1 MYAYLL
7 LLLPLLACGADKG
20 PEDLFGPSED
30 NLIVVDAIL
39 IVDQP
44 LPPVFV
50 RRTAAPGVSYS
61 PAAASEPEAVV
72 AIRHGDQAYP
82 YRADPVIPGR
92 YLPPV
97 EQTLIEPSSTY
108 QLSVETRR
116 GERIDASTTTPS
128 RLFIDE
134 VLLLDEQTLEVERT
148 MRRFAEIGDE
158 VYSAEENQIL
168 YPQGIIEAVIRQDV
182 LPASYQIA
190 VFNLER
196 ETPLLFD
203 SKLIDEED
211 LERIERE
218 GASPP
223 LSLPEGRMRLP
234 WFTLAFAG
242 RHKVKLFA
250 VDSNWFDLIRTDNLN
265 REGGS
270 GQAGDQF
277 GRPIFNVENGIGLF
291 ASAAV
296 DSLGFTARAA
306 ADTSCSNCPLS
317 ETRER
322 REWSAT
328 IDPATGNGRV
338 EFVLD
343 LASGQNCTLWYEISG
358 VAPNTSCT
366 MCDFAWELQLGALT
380 IERDEGGCGEID
392 ELQGETISVGHS
404 PAPAYLASDS
414 TPVYT
419 LYYGNHP
426 SVPDNGDIWGEV
438 VNGWSTIPWQGESAG
453 LWLFGEHLD
462 PGEPFGGYWAEDEI
476 AE

>member
-30 NLIVVDAIL
+30 NLMVVDAIL

-50 RRTAAPGVSYS
+50 RRTAAPGIPYS
-61 PAAASEPEAVV
+61 PAAASEPEASV
-72 AIRHGDQAYP
+72 AIRHGDQTYA
-82 YRADPVIPGR
+82 YRADPAIPGR

-97 EQTLIEPSSTY
+97 ERTLVEPSSTY

-116 GERIDASTTTPS
+116 GERVAASTTTPS

-134 VLLLDEQTLEVERT
+134 VLLLDEQTLAVERT

-158 VYSAEENQIL
+158 VYTAEENQIL

-196 ETPLLFD
+196 ESPLLFE
-203 SKLIDEED
+203 SELIDERLD
-211 LERIERE
+211 RE
-218 GASPP
+218 GSSPP

-234 WFTLAFAG
+234 WFTLTFAG

-250 VDSNWFDLIRTDNLN
+250 VDSNWFDLIRTDNVD
-265 REGGS
+265 RGGGS

-277 GRPIFNVENGIGLF
+277 GRPIFNVDNGIGLF

-306 ADTSCSNCPLS
+306 ADTSCSNCTQEAS
-317 ETRER
+317 KDR

-343 LASGQNCTLWYEISG
+343 LASGQNCTFWYEVSG
-358 VAPNTSCT
+358 VASDTSCA
-366 MCDFAWELQLGALT
+366 MCDFAWELELGALT
-380 IERDEGGCGEID
+380 VERDEGGCSKID
-392 ELQGETISVGHS
+392 DLRGTTNRFGHS
-404 PAPAYLASDS
+404 PATAYLASDG

-419 LYYGNHP
+419 LYYGNYL
-426 SVPDNGDIWGEV
+426 SASFGCCIWGEV
-438 VNGWSTIPWQGESAG
+438 GRNAWSTISWQGESAG
-453 LWLFGEHLD
+453 LWLFGSQVGLR
-462 PGEPFGGYWAEDEI
+462 EDLWR
-476 AE
+476 